1 MKAHEIF
8 QHISPALAI
17 EILSYLQK
25 EKTPIYKSVVQGL
38 AQQRKLRP
46 VFVERKPAS
55 ERHAWMQSALRR
67 KISDT
72 FAAHVLQT
80 WLLGAQKP
88 LLCTFLDSLGIA
100 HDADGTVEE
109 LPESPPR
116 ERLREVITDLLNKYP
131 SEIVAVYLHAFH
143 GMDDTVS
150 WPPLGEVL
158 AEEDRLRLGA
168 IEGPAMAPHPS

>member
-8 QHISPALAI
+8 QHISTTLAA
-17 EILSYLQK
+17 EVLSYLQK
-25 EKTPIYKSVVQGL
+25 EKAPIYKSVVQGL

-55 ERHAWMQSALRR
+55 ERHVWIQAALRR

-88 LLCTFLDSLGIA
+88 LLCTFLESLGIA

-109 LPESPPR
+109 LPESPPK
-116 ERLREVITDLLNKYP
+116 ERLREAITDLLNKYP
-131 SEIVAVYLHAFH
+131 AEIVAVYLHAFH

-158 AEEDRLRLGA
+158 AEDDRLRLSATEAHQHGS
-168 IEGPAMAPHPS
+168 HPS